1 MQLSL
6 GRILCVVHTSL
17 TTNLEFSLAASG
29 ALMAVSAD
37 ALVQGIVT
45 AVAMLVWIYVS
56 HRTTHRG
63 QNPIMH
69 ELHRRHHD
77 PDPAVSGSFIA
88 HAMELVSTLVG
99 GGLLFLMA
107 PTWLLHRGTV
117 VFSTLMYTTVHLYNY
132 HCGMSP
138 EHREHHADPTTNY
151 GPGFIDY
158 LMGTSDTIELL
169 GHMVPNVFCVMLLT
183 LCVSHWRWLAAA

>member
-1 MQLSL
+1 MPISL
-6 GRILCVVHTSL
+6 GRILCVLHTSL
-17 TTNLEFSLAASG
+17 TKNLEFSLAGCG
-29 ALMAVSAD
+29 ALFAVSAG
-37 ALVQGIVT
+37 AVGHGMIT

-77 PDPAVSGSFIA
+77 PDPAVSGSFLA

-99 GGLLFLMA
+99 GGILFLLA
-107 PTWLLHRGTV
+107 PGWLFHRGTV
-117 VFSTLMYTTVHLYNY
+117 VFSTLLYTTVHLYNY

-138 EHREHHADPTTNY
+138 EHQAHHEDPMTNY

-158 LMGTSDTIELL
+158 LMGTSDTVELL
-169 GHMVPNVFCVMLLT
+169 GHMVPNVLCVMLMT
-183 LCVSHWRWLAAA
+183 LCVCHW